1 MASASTTAAPADVP
15 SGKHHRNTSSLSIS
29 PVDSAITTILSLS
42 PAPCH
47 PESTASSHHNH
58 PPSTTNLPQ
67 PMALAGKHCA
77 VVGATGII
85 GSHIASAF
93 ARQGAVLSLLGRSVV
108 ESRPKLEPL
117 LAPYLPPPA
126 LSSPDA
132 VQGRSNNGIPSE
144 HRFIRLDIS
153 QRESIK
159 DIFAGRNQ
167 NNDQDVIVG
176 PVDILVN
183 CAGISQTSFLKRTSE
198 QELSDI
204 LDTNLM
210 ATILVCKHA
219 KVRPHGCII
228 NVSSLMA
235 TKGGSG
241 ATAYAAS
248 KAGVVGFTRALCRE
262 LGPRSIRVNAL
273 LPGWVA
279 SPMWDHLKPELQAAF
294 LKDTPLNRVGDP
306 EEIAEAAIFLASNA
320 FANNCVLN
328 LDGGLSAA

>member
-1 MASASTTAAPADVP
+1 
-15 SGKHHRNTSSLSIS
+15 
-29 PVDSAITTILSLS
+29 
-42 PAPCH
+42 
-47 PESTASSHHNH
+47 
-58 PPSTTNLPQ
+58 
-67 PMALAGKHCA
+67 MALAGKHCA

-85 GSHIASAF
+85 GSHIARAF
-93 ARQGAVLSLLGRSVV
+93 AGQGAVISLLGRSVV
-108 ESRPKLEPL
+108 ESRSRLEPL
-117 LAPYLPPPA
+117 LAPYRPPPSS
-126 LSSPDA
+126 SSPEA
-132 VQGRSNNGIPSE
+132 VQSRSNSSVPSQ
-144 HRFIRLDIS
+144 HRFIRLDVS
-153 QRESIK
+153 QGENIK
-159 DIFAGRNQ
+159 DIFAGRDQ
-167 NNDQDVIVG
+167 NSDQDTTVG

-198 QELSDI
+198 QELRDV
-204 LDTNLM
+204 LNTNLM
-210 ATILVCKHA
+210 ATMLVCKHA
-219 KVRPHGCII
+219 RVRSYGCII

-279 SPMWDHLKPELQAAF
+279 SPMWDYLKPELQAAF

-306 EEIAEAAIFLASNA
+306 EEIADAAVFLASNA